1 MTTMDSSERRI
12 RILVAKP
19 GLDVH
24 DRGALL
30 LCKAFRDRGLEVIYT
45 GLWQTA
51 EKIAVASIE
60 EDVDAIA
67 ISLLDGQP
75 LPIFVSIL
83 EELKKRGV
91 ENICVIGGGT
101 AITDKIKSQLENIG
115 ITGLYGPGTPLQVI
129 VNHVVE
135 VVKIKRGCSNGR
147 ANQ

>member
-1 MTTMDSSERRI
+1 MADRVEPRI
-12 RILVAKP
+12 RVLVAKP

-30 LCKAFRDRGLEVIYT
+30 LCKALRDGGIEVIYT

-51 EKIAVASIE
+51 EKIAAAAIE

-75 LPIFVSIL
+75 LPIFTRIL
-83 EELKKRGV
+83 EELKKRGG
-91 ENICVIGGGT
+91 EDICIIGGGT
-101 AITDKIKSQLENIG
+101 ATADEKVKLHLEKMG
-115 ITGLYGPGTPLQVI
+115 ISGLYVPGTSLKVI
-129 VNHVVE
+129 VSHVVE
-135 VVKIKRGCSNGR
+135 MVKIKRGCSNGR